1 MATKHIRVL
10 LTFTRQSDHQIVE
23 IAGAVITGMTGNK
36 NFPDPPVDLAEV
48 SWLRF
53 CASSP
58 LTFRATATTISPRF
72 GERTASG
79 LTGFVELQRRS

>member
-36 NFPDPPVDLAEV
+36 NYPNPPVDLADV
-48 SWLRF
+48 QGALTV
-53 CASSP
+53 SP
-58 LTFRATATTISPRF
+58 LPLRLRPVPREF
-72 GERTASG
+72 IER
-79 LTGFVELQRRS
+79 RW